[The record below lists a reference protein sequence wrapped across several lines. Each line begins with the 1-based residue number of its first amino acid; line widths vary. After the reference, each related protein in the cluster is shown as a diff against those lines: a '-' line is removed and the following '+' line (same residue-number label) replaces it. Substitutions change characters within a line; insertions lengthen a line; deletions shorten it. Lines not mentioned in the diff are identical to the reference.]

1 MCGGVAVYS
10 QFLALSAPLERQASP
25 ANQMFQDDPAAV
37 VSQAG
42 IDHIR
47 GEVREPGD
55 PAGAASVHAF
65 DRRYL
70 GHRPVYLSS

>member
-47 GEVREPGD
+47 GEATSP
-55 PAGAASVHAF
+55 H
-65 DRRYL
+65 L
-70 GHRPVYLSS
+70 